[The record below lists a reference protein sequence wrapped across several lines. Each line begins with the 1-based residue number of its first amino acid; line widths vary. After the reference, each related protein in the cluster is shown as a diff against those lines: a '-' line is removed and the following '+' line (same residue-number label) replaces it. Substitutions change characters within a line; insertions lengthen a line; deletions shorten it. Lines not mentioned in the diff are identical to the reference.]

1 MFLNYEL
8 KERLRVLADELEAAG
23 MNLSY
28 GELVTL
34 IKAQERIARRREES
48 CVNQD
53 GQRKAKKSR
62 SQA

>member
-1 MFLNYEL
+1 MTLL
-8 KERLRVLADELEAAG
+8 TKERLKVLANELEAAG

-28 GELVTL
+28 EELVTL

-48 CVNQD
+48 CGNQ
-53 GQRKAKKSR
+53 GGRRKAKKSR